1 MRIKPFSK
9 IIQKIPSQ
17 AIITTILNL
26 KNYFLGSED
35 ENILTEWQMI
45 RSGVQCNAQLRLL
58 TLKVFL
64 DLDHI
69 DLHLGHCPK
78 P

>member
-45 RSGVQCNAQLRLL
+45 RSGVQC
-58 TLKVFL
+58 
-64 DLDHI
+64 
-69 DLHLGHCPK
+69 
-78 P
+78 